1 MPVPMPIF
9 EHIEHE
15 QFLCA
20 HIHRRQ
26 FETIT
31 LTIELVKMLHRAAPD
46 RATTVFEKNVGSPGG
61 AVFIFRNHDREH
73 WRA

>member
-46 RATTVFEKNVGSPGG
+46 RAVTVLEENIGCARS
-61 AVFIFRNHDREH
+61 AIFVIRNHYRKH
-73 WRA
+73 WST